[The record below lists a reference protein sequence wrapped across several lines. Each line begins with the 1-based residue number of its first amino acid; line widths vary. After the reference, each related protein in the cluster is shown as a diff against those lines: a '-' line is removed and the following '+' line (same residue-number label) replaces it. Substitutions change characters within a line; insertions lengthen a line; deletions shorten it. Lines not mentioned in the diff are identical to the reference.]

1 MTELAFDYYSH
12 FGVLF
17 SVEGQQI
24 LKKIKGNN
32 VEFSITIMREKKSS
46 CVQSRTIKYSRIK

>member
-32 VEFSITIMREKKSS
+32 VEFSITIMRGKKSQAA
-46 CVQSRTIKYSRIK
+46 CNQEP

>member
-32 VEFSITIMREKKSS
+32 VEFSITIMRGKKVKL
-46 CVQSRTIKYSRIK
+46 CAIKNHKIF